1 LLSAS
6 FRPLAPSHWRRV
18 PPLSCISSF
27 VRLLQVRQPDNTMA
41 STVRGSRVVLPDNVN
56 PPGSTKIENED
67 ERDWGLK
74 RGRGL
79 KGKRIR
85 INEVPLDYSAE
96 MGRLTGKGTGILPAR
111 SYAEVPDDG
120 FLHA

>member
-1 LLSAS
+1 
-6 FRPLAPSHWRRV
+6 
-18 PPLSCISSF
+18 
-27 VRLLQVRQPDNTMA
+27 MA
-41 STVRGSRVVLPDNVN
+41 STSPGLPRGLARQRQ
-56 PPGSTKIENED
+56 PPGFNENRE
-67 ERDWGLK
+67 
-74 RGRGL
+74 RGRARLGTQKGKRT